1 MGDLGAWSSA
11 GTPFSEIP
19 GVSSRLVT
27 IRDHGN
33 PHETSGGGHLP
44 KRAFLGWVR
53 SGTWQRWGLSES
65 ACVIA
70 AEVWGIFSTS
80 WGCPGSSE
88 QGGVSLRVRSSMFFE
103 LVGTILLGPLLGRV
117 WEGNG
122 GFRAD
127 LVGFCSFL
135 ALWDHNLHVSGGGSA
150 RYQRFK
156 LLHHPWSL
164 SRFGRGCELNSAHI
178 LGGP

>member
-1 MGDLGAWSSA
+1 MG
-11 GTPFSEIP
+11 TRT
-19 GVSSRLVT
+19 RLVVVGT
-27 IRDHGN
+27 FQ
-33 PHETSGGGHLP
+33 
-44 KRAFLGWVR
+44 RAGIFGV
-53 SGTWQRWGLSES
+53 GPIWQRWGLSGS
-65 ACVIA
+65 ARVIA
-70 AEVWGIFSTS
+70 AEVNLVFSTS

-122 GFRAD
+122 GFRAY

-150 RYQRFK
+150 VYQRFK

-164 SRFGRGCELNSAHI
+164 IRFGRGCEQRSAHI